1 MRKFLLLPLAA
12 FAVFGA
18 VSAVALG
25 HSAPARQEAQ
35 VGQPAPGWTLT
46 DTKGVRHSLSDYSG
60 KFVVLEWTNHQC
72 PFVQKHYR
80 TGNMQ
85 ATQKWA
91 REHGVIWLSIV
102 SSAPG
107 TQGYVTAAQGQA
119 LMVRDHSY
127 ANAKLL
133 DPTGR
138 VGHAYEARTTPDIM
152 IVDPKGTLIYSGGI
166 DNKATPDDEDIKT
179 AHNYVKEALQEALA
193 GKMVSVPT
201 SQPYGC
207 SVKYSQR

>member
-1 MRKFLLLPLAA
+1 MRKFLLLPFIALAIGAALSISA
-12 FAVFGA
+12 FG
-18 VSAVALG
+18 
-25 HSAPARQEAQ
+25 PARQEAQ
-35 VGQPAPGWTLT
+35 VGQPAPMWTLT
-46 DTKGVRHSLSDYSG
+46 DTKGATYRLSDYAG

-91 REHGVIWLSIV
+91 RDHGAVWFSVV

-107 TQGYVTAAQGQA
+107 SQGYVTPEQGQA
-119 LMVRDHSY
+119 IMLRQHSM

-133 DPTGR
+133 DTGGY
-138 VGHAYEARTTPDIM
+138 VGHAYGARTTPDIM
-152 IVDPKGTLIYSGGI
+152 IIDPKGILIYSGGI
-166 DNKATPDDEDIKT
+166 DNKPTTDDEDVKT
-179 AHNYVKEALQEALA
+179 AHNYVRAALEEAMA
-193 GKMVSVPT
+193 GKQVSVPT

-207 SVKYSQR
+207 SVKYAH